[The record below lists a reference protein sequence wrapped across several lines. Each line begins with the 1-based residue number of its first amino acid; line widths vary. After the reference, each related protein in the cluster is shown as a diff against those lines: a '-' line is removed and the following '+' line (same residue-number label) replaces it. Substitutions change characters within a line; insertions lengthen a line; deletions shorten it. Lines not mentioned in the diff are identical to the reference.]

1 MRRRLILE
9 VDTEENRVVDL
20 VFYDVLHVLEF

>member
-1 MRRRLILE
+1 MRSRLIIEAALGE
-9 VDTEENRVVDL
+9 SRVVAL